1 MTFDLLEEQL
11 GRYQGSKQYLQ
22 ILELAAKDSEVRVDA
37 ALLFLLGQGDE
48 PISAAGIE
56 AMLVAEQNTS
66 VRDVEV
72 AVVDL
77 RIFDQLFSAQEVLQ

>member
-1 MTFDLLEEQL
+1 
-11 GRYQGSKQYLQ
+11 
-22 ILELAAKDSEVRVDA
+22 VDA
-37 ALLFLLGQGDE
+37 GLLVLLGQGDE
-48 PISAAGIE
+48 SISSAGIE
-56 AMLVAEQNTS
+56 GMLVAEQNTS

>member
-1 MTFDLLEEQL
+1 M
-11 GRYQGSKQYLQ
+11 
-22 ILELAAKDSEVRVDA
+22 AAKDSEVRVDA
-37 ALLFLLGQGDE
+37 ALLVLLRQSDE
-48 PISAAGIE
+48 PISAEGIE

>member
-1 MTFDLLEEQL
+1 M
-11 GRYQGSKQYLQ
+11 
-22 ILELAAKDSEVRVDA
+22 AAKDSEVRVDA
-37 ALLFLLGQGDE
+37 ALLVLLGQSDE
-48 PISAAGIE
+48 PISAEGIE

>member
-1 MTFDLLEEQL
+1 LLL
-11 GRYQGSKQYLQ
+11 GPQYLQ

-37 ALLFLLGQGDE
+37 ALLALLGQGDE

>member
-1 MTFDLLEEQL
+1 
-11 GRYQGSKQYLQ
+11 
-22 ILELAAKDSEVRVDA
+22 
-37 ALLFLLGQGDE
+37 LGQGDG

-66 VRDVEV
+66 ARDVEV

-77 RIFDQLFSAQEVLQ
+77 RIFDQLFSAHEVLQ

>member
-1 MTFDLLEEQL
+1 ML
-11 GRYQGSKQYLQ
+11 GP
-22 ILELAAKDSEVRVDA
+22 
-37 ALLFLLGQGDE
+37 GDE

-56 AMLVAEQNTS
+56 AMLGAEQNTT

>member
-1 MTFDLLEEQL
+1 
-11 GRYQGSKQYLQ
+11 
-22 ILELAAKDSEVRVDA
+22 
-37 ALLFLLGQGDE
+37 LLGQGEE

-56 AMLVAEQNTS
+56 AMLIAEQNTS

>member
-1 MTFDLLEEQL
+1 
-11 GRYQGSKQYLQ
+11 
-22 ILELAAKDSEVRVDA
+22 LAAKDSEVRVDA
-37 ALLFLLGQGDE
+37 ALLVLLGQGDE
-48 PISAAGIE
+48 PISAARIE
-56 AMLVAEQNTS
+56 AMLLAEQNTS

>member
-1 MTFDLLEEQL
+1 
-11 GRYQGSKQYLQ
+11 
-22 ILELAAKDSEVRVDA
+22 
-37 ALLFLLGQGDE
+37 LLGQSDE
-48 PISAAGIE
+48 PISAAAIE

>member
-1 MTFDLLEEQL
+1 MRRCLSCWD
-11 GRYQGSKQYLQ
+11 
-22 ILELAAKDSEVRVDA
+22 
-37 ALLFLLGQGDE
+37 QGDE

-56 AMLVAEQNTS
+56 AMLGAEQNTS

-72 AVVDL
+72 AAVDL

>member
-1 MTFDLLEEQL
+1 MDAGLL
-11 GRYQGSKQYLQ
+11 
-22 ILELAAKDSEVRVDA
+22 V
-37 ALLFLLGQGDE
+37 LLGQGDE
-48 PISAAGIE
+48 SISSAGIE
-56 AMLVAEQNTS
+56 GMLVAEQNTS